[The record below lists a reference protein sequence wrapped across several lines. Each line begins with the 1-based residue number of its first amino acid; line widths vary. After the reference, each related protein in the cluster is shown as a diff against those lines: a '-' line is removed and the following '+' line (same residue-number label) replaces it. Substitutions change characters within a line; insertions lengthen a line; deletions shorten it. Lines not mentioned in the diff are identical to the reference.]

1 MKNQEACTY
10 RGSYPSPYGYL
21 EIQDDGEMIT
31 EISIEK
37 MDSGKKN
44 EESALTRRAYVELM
58 EYLQGKRKI
67 FDLPVRMQG
76 TEFQIKVWK
85 ELQKIPYG
93 TTISYGELARRIG
106 NKKACRAVGG
116 ANNKNKI
123 LIVIPCHRV
132 VGANGAL
139 VGFAGGIELKQDLL
153 KLEADN
159 K

>member
-1 MKNQEACTY
+1 MKNQEVCTY
-10 RGSYPSPYGYL
+10 RGCYPSPYGYL
-21 EIQDDGEMIT
+21 EIQDDGEMVT
-31 EISIEK
+31 EISIENS
-37 MDSGKKN
+37 DSGKKN

-93 TTISYGELARRIG
+93 TTISYGELARRVG
-106 NKKACRAVGG
+106 NEKACRAVGG

-132 VGANGAL
+132 IGANGSL
-139 VGFAGGIELKQDLL
+139 VGFAGGIELKQYLL
-153 KLEADN
+153 KLEMDN
-159 K
+159 P